1 MLTWFIL
8 SFINALLYLSYN
20 IASFSE
26 KGLVLTGN
34 LHSKSLDS
42 RHCFNEGSTLC
53 SLSYGYTYAC
63 VILKILSPFS
73 KISITQ
79 KQLYYYYIQKIEK
92 LKRKK
97 IKSIYEYTHTH
108 ENSETLHIKIFIAFI
123 SR

>member
-1 MLTWFIL
+1 MTGVRGDCKERHQNVKIVHL
-8 SFINALLYLSYN
+8 S
-20 IASFSE
+20 
-26 KGLVLTGN
+26 T
-34 LHSKSLDS
+34 
-42 RHCFNEGSTLC
+42 
-53 SLSYGYTYAC
+53 
-63 VILKILSPFS
+63 PFS

-108 ENSETLHIKIFIAFI
+108 ENSETLHIKISIAFI